1 MVRNHQTKRHLKPTS
16 ACAADREA
24 PRIFRGVGLD
34 GHFHGSAVGLGSLSG
49 FPGWQGSHNAGEA
62 VLQVKKIHPLTGPKS
77 KQRAR
82 LRWWVRCPA
91 KEGQI
96 SFLGESVTRVT
107 STRSNAD
114 GGDGHVSWAGL
125 WPGLDAEFQ
134 GSALRASDPSCELP
148 RKALP
153 NPPGLRIHNEAAI
166 CG

>member
-1 MVRNHQTKRHLKPTS
+1 MHSGGGGAVRLPSLGFVLRRSTRTR
-16 ACAADREA
+16 AD
-24 PRIFRGVGLD
+24 
-34 GHFHGSAVGLGSLSG
+34 
-49 FPGWQGSHNAGEA
+49 
-62 VLQVKKIHPLTGPKS
+62 PLTGPKS

-82 LRWWVRCPA
+82 LRWWVRRPA

-96 SFLGESVTRVT
+96 SLLGESVARVT
-107 STRSNAD
+107 GTRSNAD